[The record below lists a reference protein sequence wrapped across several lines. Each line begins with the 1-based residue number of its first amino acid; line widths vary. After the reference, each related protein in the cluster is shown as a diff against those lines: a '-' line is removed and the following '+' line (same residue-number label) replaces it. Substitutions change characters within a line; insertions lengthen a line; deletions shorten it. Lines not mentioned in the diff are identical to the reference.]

1 MHHMAANWSPLA
13 QEQRHQLCYGV
24 WGVVGPGTARQFL
37 DSALAV
43 AGKVRADYDWRLVG
57 AWWTAMRNEDEA
69 VLLWSIPTWES
80 WARVEQDLARG
91 VDALSA
97 DGADAVL
104 GRERILLAAAPSV
117 PSAPAVSPLAPTE
130 RTGWTDPNQC

>member
-1 MHHMAANWSPLA
+1 MSSSRCGQVPPANSLTRPW
-13 QEQRHQLCYGV
+13 
-24 WGVVGPGTARQFL
+24 
-37 DSALAV
+37 AV
-43 AGKVRADYDWRLVG
+43 AGKVRADYGWRLVG

-80 WARVEQDLARG
+80 WAHVEQDLARG

-104 GRERILLAAAPSV
+104 GRERILLAAAPLC
-117 PSAPAVSPLAPTE
+117 PF
-130 RTGWTDPNQC
+130 RTGRQPSRAGRTDWVD